1 MRPNRTKRNKI
12 LSILSGLCLLGFLR
26 PVQAAAPEDDM
37 ARQLLLQAL
46 DNQYRGHYQ
55 ATLEIIDET
64 FPGGRDSLSGQ
75 AEFSDEIGERRICL
89 AGPKKAFEYRSLN
102 FGKEQWVTD
111 DNSHRIRR
119 IANRQWKKG
128 MFGTLLTYEDMLK
141 LPTDF
146 FLEYSSCKGV
156 KATDSTYQLT
166 MVLKPLFQSFY
177 SRLEVTLGKSPVLLK
192 SMTFYGQQNQKL
204 KTMDILGYK
213 QAEGK
218 WLISDLTV
226 ADCDSLS
233 RLQMCFRH
241 FSFAPNPVAH
251 KGKVKAPGFS
261 LLSKRMPD
269 GSGSNASGPDGSD
282 EESSEEVSN

>member
-1 MRPNRTKRNKI
+1 MRLNRITV
-12 LSILSGLCLLGFLR
+12 LSLFIGVCLG
-26 PVQAAAPEDDM
+26 AAIDLPRAAGADDDL

-55 ATLEIIDET
+55 ATLELVDES
-64 FPGGRDSLSGQ
+64 FPATRDSLSGQ
-75 AEFSDEIGERRICL
+75 VEFSDEIGERKICL
-89 AGPKKAFEYRSLN
+89 AGPKKAFEYHSLH

-156 KATDSTYQLT
+156 KATDSTYQIT

-177 SRLEVTLGKSPVLLK
+177 SHLEVTLGRNPVLLK
-192 SMTFYGQQNQKL
+192 SMTFYGPQDQKL
-204 KTMDILGYK
+204 KTMDIKGYEK
-213 QAEGK
+213 TEGK

-226 ADCDSLS
+226 SDCDSLS

-241 FSFAPNPVAH
+241 FSFSPTPVAQMS
-251 KGKVKAPGFS
+251 KAAPGFS
-261 LLSKRMPD
+261 LMSKRVPD
-269 GSGSNASGPDGSD
+269 SAGGAKASDPDGSD
-282 EESSEEVSN
+282 EESMEEISN

>member
-1 MRPNRTKRNKI
+1 MRPNRTQV
-12 LSILSGLCLLGFLR
+12 LSLLTGLFLCGAIDRAQASGS
-26 PVQAAAPEDDM
+26 DDDL

-55 ATLEIIDET
+55 ATLELVDET
-64 FPGGRDSLSGQ
+64 FPAGRDSLSGQ
-75 AEFSDEIGERRICL
+75 VEFSDEIGERRICL
-89 AGPKKAFEYRSLN
+89 AGSKKAFEYHSLH

-156 KATDSTYQLT
+156 KVTDSTYQIT

-177 SRLEVTLGKSPVLLK
+177 SHLEVTLGKNPVLLK
-192 SMTFYGQQNQKL
+192 TMTFYGPQEQKL
-204 KTMDILGYK
+204 KTMDIKGYEK
-213 QAEGK
+213 TEGK
-218 WLISDLTV
+218 WLISDLV
-226 ADCDSLS
+226 VSDCDSLS

-241 FSFAPNPVAH
+241 FSFSPIPVAQTN
-251 KGKVKAPGFS
+251 KAAPGFS
-261 LLSKRMPD
+261 LMSKRTPDSAGEAGAMDPD
-269 GSGSNASGPDGSD
+269 GSQ
-282 EESSEEVSN
+282 EESTEEISN